1 MKKIFSKLFLG
12 HLIATFAVLVMM
24 SSIFVIAIK
33 TSISHWNRDEA
44 SEIISLLSPVIA
56 KVYRLTGTLEPS
68 TLESAVLPYTTDSL
82 YVYVFD
88 VDKKP
93 ILLLNRGQH
102 ISQKK
107 VEEQLGSLN
116 SFLSLN
122 APTAIKDND
131 KIICYLS
138 VNSQDFL
145 TYRAN
150 RQFISTMRNSISAG
164 CVTAILIA
172 LGLSILISSAFSKQT
187 ESLVKEITAL
197 GNGKRNIKFTHSNTA
212 EFDMIAN
219 SEEKLQTQLLKE
231 ESLRRQWMLD
241 VSHDLRT
248 PVTAVKVQLEAISDG
263 VLPATKQRVN
273 SLLSELNHIERLV
286 NNLHDLSRYESPEM
300 KINIIKILP
309 KEFTEV
315 LKEEFSVLIE
325 QKNLKGSFV
334 CKSAQPFYAD
344 EFLLQRCV
352 SNVLQNA
359 VKYTDEGGKIYF
371 SIFDD
376 ESKQTVISVR
386 NTGTLSSESLQ
397 HVFDR
402 LYRGDKS
409 RTDGGSGLGLS
420 IAKAIIDLHHGSI
433 KIENEK
439 GYVCLTVTLPVV
451 TDLK

>member
-1 MKKIFSKLFLG
+1 MKKIFAKLFLG
-12 HLIATFAVLVMM
+12 NLIATFAVLVMM

-44 SEIISLLSPVIA
+44 TDIINLLSPVIS
-56 KVYRLTGTLEPS
+56 KVYRLNGTLETS
-68 TLESAVLPYTTDSL
+68 TLEAAVLPYTTDSL
-82 YVYVFD
+82 YVYIFD
-88 VDKKP
+88 VNKKP
-93 ILLLNRGQH
+93 ILLLNKGQH
-102 ISQKK
+102 ISQRK

-122 APTAIKDND
+122 VPATIKDND

-145 TYRAN
+145 TYKAN

-172 LGLSILISSAFSKQT
+172 LGLSVLISSSFSKQT

-212 EFDMIAN
+212 EFDMIAS

-273 SLLSELNHIERLV
+273 SLLIELNHIERLV

-300 KINIIKILP
+300 KINIVTIQP
-309 KEFTEV
+309 KEFTEMM
-315 LKEEFSVLIE
+315 KEEFSVLIV
-325 QKNLKGSFV
+325 QKNLKSFFT
-334 CKSAQPFYAD
+334 CKTAQSFSAD
-344 EFLLQRCV
+344 EYLLQRCI
-352 SNVLQNA
+352 SNLLQNA
-359 VKYTDEGGKIYF
+359 VKYTNGKGRIYF
-371 SIFDD
+371 NIIDD
-376 ESKQTVISVR
+376 DKKHTVISVR
-386 NTGTLSSESLQ
+386 NTGKLSDESLQ

-420 IAKAIIDLHHGSI
+420 IAKAIVDLHHGAISV
-433 KIENEK
+433 KNER
-439 GYVCLTVTLPVV
+439 GYVCFTVTIPGIKN
-451 TDLK
+451 LK